1 MARPLGN
8 ASPPDAVDTGLDR
21 HDRRVIVAVSMA
33 KAKSEPV
40 REMDALQAAL
50 KPDLKR
56 WGFRSRARGYNR
68 ATSDGL
74 TQVIEFQMGRFDPPG
89 TSRRLTERRP

>member
-74 TQVIEFQMGRFDPPG
+74 P
-89 TSRRLTERRP
+89 